1 MPVDRRAREA
11 DRVTAQP
18 RWQRLLRAD
27 APAATL
33 LVRVA
38 VGVVFAA
45 EGIQKFLYPDALGAG
60 RFARI
65 GIPAPEVMGPF
76 IGVLEIACGVL
87 VLAGLLTR
95 LAAAP
100 LVADMIGAITS
111 TKLPILLGHGVL
123 GFAGPTAAA
132 GHGLWSMLH
141 EARTDLSMLLCAGF
155 LVLAGAGPRS
165 LDAVLL
171 RRGATRPR

>member
-1 MPVDRRAREA
+1 MTVDRRS
-11 DRVTAQP
+11 P
-18 RWQRLLRAD
+18 LRILRSD

-60 RFARI
+60 RFAKI

-95 LAAAP
+95 LAAVP
-100 LVADMIGAITS
+100 LVADMIVAIAS

-123 GFAGPTAAA
+123 GFAGPSVAR
-132 GHGLWSMLH
+132 HGVWSMLH
-141 EARTDLSMLLCAGF
+141 EARTDLSMLLCASF

-171 RRGATRPR
+171 RRGATRQR